1 MGYRSA
7 LYGKHCEAGARL
19 VDFAGWEMP
28 LQYGSQIEEHRAVRR
43 DAGMFDVSHMAIV
56 EMTGERV
63 GDCLRY
69 LLANDVARL
78 KEPGKAL
85 YSCLLNARGGVLD
98 DLIVY
103 YLADGHYRSVVNAAT
118 RDKDLDWIEAHSE
131 PFGARIEY
139 RGDLAMLAV
148 QGPQARDKV
157 LRVLPSELA
166 AGARS
171 LAPFTGF
178 ERGGIFISRT
188 GYTGEDGYE
197 IMLPADEA
205 PALWDSLREQ
215 GVRPCGLGAR
225 DTLRLEAGMN
235 LYGQDMDEAFTPLES
250 GLAWTV
256 AWEPTDRDF
265 IGREALTAQRSA
277 GVEHRLVG
285 LVLEGRGVIRA
296 HQKVRDG
303 GLTGTVTSGSFAP
316 TLGQSIGLAR
326 VPLDFGKRCEVEIRN
341 HFLAARVVEPPF
353 VRRGRVLV

>member
-1 MGYRSA
+1 MGYRTA
-7 LYGKHCEAGARL
+7 LYGKHCEAGARI
-19 VDFAGWEMP
+19 VDFAGWDMP

-63 GDCLRY
+63 RDCLRY
-69 LLANDVARL
+69 LLANDVAKL
-78 KEPGKAL
+78 KEQGKAL
-85 YSCLLNARGGVLD
+85 YTCLLNERGGVLD

-103 YLADGHYRSVVNAAT
+103 YLADGRYRSVLNAAT
-118 RDKDLDWIEAHSE
+118 RDKDLDWIKAHRK
-131 PFGARIEY
+131 PFGAHIEY

-157 LRVLPSELA
+157 LRVLPSDLA
-166 AGARS
+166 TGARS
-171 LAPFTGF
+171 LAPFTAF
-178 ERGGIFISRT
+178 ECGGVFISRT

-197 IMLPADEA
+197 IMLPADNA

-215 GVRPCGLGAR
+215 GVYPCGLGAR

-235 LYGQDMDEAFTPLES
+235 LYGQDMDETLTPLES

-256 AWEPTDRDF
+256 AWEPADRDF
-265 IGREALTAQRSA
+265 IGREALMAQRSA
-277 GVEHRLVG
+277 GVERRLVG
-285 LVLEGRGVIRA
+285 LVLEGRGMIRA
-296 HQKVRDG
+296 HQQVRDG

-316 TLGQSIGLAR
+316 TLSQSIGLAR
-326 VPLDFGKRCEVEIRN
+326 VAVGFGKRCEVEIRH
-341 HFLAARVVEPPF
+341 HFLPARVVEPPF